1 MNAIIVCGGLSTRLG
16 DITKTTPKVLLEIG
30 GKTVLDW
37 QIEKLK
43 EVGVDT
49 VILAAGHLSQV
60 LQEKVGDVLHGV
72 KIIYAIEK
80 EKLGTGGAIR
90 FASNFVEK
98 KDEPVIVMNGDVL
111 TTIDLKDMASQLKM
125 ESDGIILGTR
135 VEDASSYGTLLYDE
149 NYHLLSFK
157 EKEGKAIPGYIN
169 GGMYIFTQHT
179 FAYFPDGPCSLEYD
193 VMPLMKNIYVY
204 ESDEPWIDIGVPDR
218 LSWAREHSDIF
229 E

>member
-16 DITKTTPKVLLEIG
+16 EITKATPKVLLEIG
-30 GKTVLDW
+30 GKPVLEW

-43 EVGVDT
+43 EIGVDT

-60 LQEKVGDVLHGV
+60 LQDTVGDTLHGV

-90 FASNFVEK
+90 FAWNFVEK

-111 TTIDLKDMASQLKM
+111 TTIDLQKMVSVLKP
-125 ESDGIILGTR
+125 ESEGIILGTR
-135 VEDASSYGTLLYDE
+135 VEDASSYGTLEYDE
-149 NYHLLSFK
+149 KYHLLSFK
-157 EKEGKAIPGYIN
+157 EKEGKVIPGYIN
-169 GGMYIFTQHT
+169 GGMYVFTKHA
-179 FAYFPDGPCSLEYD
+179 FPYFPEGACSLEYD
-193 VMPLMKNIYVY
+193 VFPHMKDLYVF

-218 LSWAREHSDIF
+218 LAWAREHSNIF